1 MAEAL
6 ARRVLQICESLEQP
20 LASPA
25 AADGDLSDQARRST
39 QAKAY
44 AHVLSGLGLLDDA
57 QTVFVDLGAGSGLV
71 SKEIHAALPRS
82 GARFVLVDQ
91 RNKTPPN
98 SAMCQLCADILSLD
112 STEQLR
118 VAAHPLWQSGAPLV
132 VVANHLCGSAL
143 DHSIEL
149 FAKERGLVGFCAATC
164 CHDKAHWSSYC
175 NQHFMASL
183 GIGEL
188 EFRQLC
194 TWSALAPRRN
204 KRPAERARVC
214 EVARELRMT
223 DLAKC
228 EQLGVA
234 CRLIIDTGRRLRL
247 EALGMR
253 SHLRHH
259 VPFRITA
266 DNVLIVAHAMTG
278 LQAAQ
283 RGRRDDPSA
292 SRHGHGHEALGQP
305 TDE

>member
-1 MAEAL
+1 MAAAL
-6 ARRVLQICESLEQP
+6 PNLDLRAFAARVVQIAGTLDAP

-25 AADGDLSDQARRST
+25 TPDGDPSDQARRSA
-39 QAKAY
+39 QARAY

-71 SKEIHAALPRS
+71 SMEIHAALPCF

-91 RNKTPPN
+91 RDKTPPD
-98 SAMCQLCADILSLD
+98 SAMCQLCADIESLN
-112 STEQLR
+112 SAEELR
-118 VAAHPLWQSGAPLV
+118 SAAHPLWHKGAPLV

-149 FAKERGLVGFCAATC
+149 FVEERGLVAFCTATC
-164 CHDKAHWSSYC
+164 CHDKARWSSYC
-175 NQHFMASL
+175 NQRFMAAL

-204 KRPAERARVC
+204 KRPAERSRVC
-214 EVARELRMT
+214 EAARELRMT

-234 CRLIIDTGRRLRL
+234 SRLIIDTGRRLRL

-259 VPFRITA
+259 VPFTVTA
-266 DNVLIVAHAMTG
+266 DNVLIVAHRP
-278 LQAAQ
+278 AASGEA
-283 RGRRDDPSA
+283 RPRR
-292 SRHGHGHEALGQP
+292 
-305 TDE
+305 